1 MEYIYAS
8 LMLHSAGKEI
18 NEENLRKVLEAAGI
32 QVDEVRLK
40 AVVAALKE
48 INIDE
53 VIKSATAMP
62 VAPVGVPA
70 AAAQPLLRRR
80 KRKRRKKRR
89 RRRRKKRVL
98 ARNSWQQVWRVSSDS
113 NPLQHV
119 MVLCSTVPRPY
130 HFFQATLPRYAY
142 HHSLSALLSC

>member
-70 AAAQPLLRRR
+70 AAAQPAAEE
-80 KRKRRKKRR
+80 KKEE
-89 RRRRKKRVL
+89 KKEEEEKKEKKEEGVSEEQL
-98 ARNSWQQVWRVSSDS
+98 AAG
-113 NPLQHV
+113 LE
-119 MVLCSTVPRPY
+119 
-130 HFFQATLPRYAY
+130 
-142 HHSLSALLSC
+142 SLFGF